1 MIYIIEDDENIR
13 NLVQVALNGSGYETA
28 AFETAEEAL
37 GAFKVKAP
45 RLAIFDLMLPGM
57 DGLEAIRKIRANDA
71 WKKLPVLVLT
81 AKDKEYDKVAG
92 LDGGADDYMT
102 KPFSVLELLARVRSL
117 LRRTKEEEPEQP
129 KLFDCGAL
137 HLDLET
143 REVKVNGREILLTYK
158 EYELLVYLAENQ
170 NRVVSRDELL
180 DKLWDWRADV
190 ETRTLDIHIKTLRQ
204 KLGEEAGHYIKT
216 VRSVGYRFMKKEKW
230 GNEKNYDKKSGTGPL
245 WHDLSIGAGDQQH
258 CFVFF
263 SWEPDAAGKYRDDG
277 KDDFCSGIHT
287 GYGQTVAEAATEGS
301 CICTG
306 CECPGYDNRK
316 RRNSAC

>member
-45 RLAIFDLMLPGM
+45 QLAIFDLMLPGM

-143 REVKVNGREILLTYK
+143 REVKVNGREVLLTYK
-158 EYELLVYLAENQ
+158 EYELLKLLMTNAGIVTTRELILD
-170 NRVVSRDELL
+170 RVWGIDFEGES
-180 DKLWDWRADV
+180 
-190 ETRTLDIHIKTLRQ
+190 RTLDMHIKTLRQ
-204 KLGEEAGHYIKT
+204 KLKEEGSLIKT
-216 VRSVGYRFMKKEKW
+216 VRNVGYRLE
-230 GNEKNYDKKSGTGPL
+230 
-245 WHDLSIGAGDQQH
+245 
-258 CFVFF
+258 
-263 SWEPDAAGKYRDDG
+263 
-277 KDDFCSGIHT
+277 
-287 GYGQTVAEAATEGS
+287 
-301 CICTG
+301 
-306 CECPGYDNRK
+306 
-316 RRNSAC
+316 